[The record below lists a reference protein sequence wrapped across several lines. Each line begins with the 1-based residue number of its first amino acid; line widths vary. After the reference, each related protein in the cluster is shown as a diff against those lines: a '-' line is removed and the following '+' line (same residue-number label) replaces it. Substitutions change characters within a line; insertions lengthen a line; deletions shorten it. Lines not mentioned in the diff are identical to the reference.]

1 MTIKMRMS
9 EEVELMTGTIS
20 ETRQL
25 SKSYGNFALKDIN
38 ITVNSGEIHGLVG
51 NNGAGKTTM
60 LKSIMQMFEYDG

>member
-1 MTIKMRMS
+1 MS